1 LEARLATSSTNLS
14 KPPYFDSPGTAR
26 HRRQASGRMWG
37 GQKGHQASRRS
48 LLPLKRVD
56 EVVEHRPAECR
67 HCHRSLDG
75 ALEVSQL
82 KAHQVIE
89 LPKIRANL
97 TEHRAP
103 LLSCPRCGKRTR
115 GQIHRAL
122 TFSHFG
128 PQLVAKDAELISRFR
143 LNRRDLDAF
152 YTALL
157 DVPAPS

>member
-1 LEARLATSSTNLS
+1 
-14 KPPYFDSPGTAR
+14 
-26 HRRQASGRMWG
+26 MWG

-152 YTALL
+152 YTDLL
-157 DVPAPS
+157 DVPAPSLGASPCSGCRKGAPGRPCVWWSRRRGSSTS